1 MMKQAAIFDM
11 DGLLFDTERLYQES
25 WVEMA
30 KQFGQVPS
38 PGFPQ
43 DICGTSGAHS
53 LAVIRKHYPEVDA
66 QAFLDGGTA
75 RVAECAAEYLPIKP
89 GARELL
95 DFLKGHGVRLAVASS
110 SPLEMIMQNLGY
122 AKMESYFDVIV
133 SGRQVKNGKPKP
145 DIFLKAAKMLGCAPK
160 DCYVFEDGINGVY
173 AGIAAGCVTVM
184 VPDLMQPIPDLRKKC
199 TAVCTSLL
207 EVRDRIAGNEL

>member
-30 KQFGQVPS
+30 KQFGRVPS

-53 LAVIRKHYPEVDA
+53 LAIIRKHYPGVNA
-66 QAFLDGGTA
+66 QAFLDAGTA
-75 RVAECAAEYLPIKP
+75 RVAERAAEYLPMKP
-89 GARELL
+89 GAQELL
-95 DFLKGHGVRLAVASS
+95 DFLKGCGVKLAVASS
-110 SPLEMIMQNLGY
+110 SPMEMIMQNLRY
-122 AKMESYFDVIV
+122 AKMELYFDVVV
-133 SGRQVKNGKPKP
+133 SGRQVINGKPEP
-145 DIFLKAAKMLGCAPK
+145 DIFLKAAAMLGCAPK
-160 DCYVFEDGINGVY
+160 DCYVFEDGINGAY

-184 VPDLMQPIPDLRKKC
+184 VPDLMQPTPDLRKKC
-199 TAVCTSLL
+199 TAICTDLL